1 MKLKFQ
7 ILKIEKTRE
16 IEIPHFEKFPSNLKF
31 FFLNFRNSPKIEMN
45 TRAFCTRPLKIFDEN
60 ELIKENKRHQIK
72 LEKIGKMKHVIP
84 AGADDDE
91 STNEV
96 LDRSEMDFEEQNE
109 KEFQESMEDS
119 SKTISTPSFET
130 VENTTTAQLY
140 KRLWEKNGKK
150 KFPGEHKK
158 N

>member
-1 MKLKFQ
+1 
-7 ILKIEKTRE
+7 
-16 IEIPHFEKFPSNLKF
+16 
-31 FFLNFRNSPKIEMN
+31 MN

-119 SKTISTPSFET
+119 SKNISTPSFET
-130 VENTTTAQLY
+130 VENSTTAQLY
-140 KRLWEKNGKK
+140 KRLWDKNGKK